1 MLLKREITLAGFFR
15 LHKAFRGYSRFNG
28 SNKIVYTAV
37 FGVVAG
43 VVWWINTS
51 TSAAFFGGSCYRF
64 WGSKQLF
71 KKLWFPRVGILSG
84 FLMGCLSALAWVGE
98 RRIERLFCIILVIM
112 TALVVWGDFSSGC
125 SYNSYYV
132 T

>member
-1 MLLKREITLAGFFR
+1 VLLKREITLAGFFR

-43 VVWWINTS
+43 AVWWTDTS
-51 TSAAFFGGSCYRF
+51 TSAAFSGGSCYRF

-71 KKLWFPRVGILSG
+71 KKLWFSSV
-84 FLMGCLSALAWVGE
+84 W
-98 RRIERLFCIILVIM
+98 IERFFNMLFVSVGVGWGAWAVRLFYIILVM
-112 TALVVWGDFSSGC
+112 TDSFGLWGDFSSGC
-125 SYNSYYV
+125 SHNSYYV